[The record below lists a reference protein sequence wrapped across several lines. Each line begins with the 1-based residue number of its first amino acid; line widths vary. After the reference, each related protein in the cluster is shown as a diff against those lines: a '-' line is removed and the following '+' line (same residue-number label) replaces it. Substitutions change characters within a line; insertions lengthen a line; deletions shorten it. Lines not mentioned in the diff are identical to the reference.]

1 MARRKTTEQ
10 FIAEAKAVHGN
21 KCDYS
26 RTEYIGANDPVTVIC
41 PTHGP
46 FVIPK
51 ACRHVD
57 NRKPRNRDKP
67 KIGQGCPDCLVR
79 GKTTAE
85 FIAEARAEHGD
96 KYDYSETTYTY
107 ALEKIDVIC
116 PKHGRFSQLANSHVQ
131 GMGCDT
137 CAHEQLATKKKQK
150 AAAEFVKK
158 SRVVHGDKY
167 DYSKVVYE
175 TGGRRLSRR

>member
-1 MARRKTTEQ
+1 M
-10 FIAEAKAVHGN
+10 
-21 KCDYS
+21 
-26 RTEYIGANDPVTVIC
+26 
-41 PTHGP
+41 
-46 FVIPK
+46 
-51 ACRHVD
+51 D